1 MEVPMRSL
9 AVWVSR
15 SAYLFLKEHDRELY
29 QSLVSGGRL
38 VADVLTASLLLSCPP
53 SQALVRERPGI
64 PLSELELPEGET
76 KSPPVN

>member
-38 VADVLTASLLLSCPP
+38 AADVLTASLLLSCHTP

-76 KSPPVN
+76 KSPQ